1 MKNAVYK
8 MRKEMWDNIRYP
20 MVWDKKQKKMVKKD
34 TPISKKEALDY
45 INKTFRLKP
54 TIVDVTLI

>member
-1 MKNAVYK
+1 MERAVYK
-8 MRKEMWDNIRYP
+8 MKKEMWDGIRYP
-20 MVWDKKQKKMVKKD
+20 LVWNNKTKKMTRKD
-34 TPISKKEALDY
+34 KPLSKKEAIAY